1 MTVSHFDFPFELDEQ
16 PGSGKFYLATCVRA
30 VMHNV
35 SWVFQLVRAESL
47 PLWVF

>member
-16 PGSGKFYLATCVRA
+16 PGSEKFYLATCVRA